1 MADGDI
7 ASSSGTR
14 RIASVPQNDAP
25 IATSKTPTKPPRFQ
39 AISLSS
45 SRPAELGDDALP
57 VGSDELLLVAPDV
70 VDVDLVEA
78 QVHVV
83 LEVLQV
89 LVQVGGGEDAVLE
102 VLDGDLL
109 RHRREVLRVADV
121 CLGER
126 HPAVG
131 PLLHRLLLG
140 RLLVFGPGDVK
151 LDHARHG
158 RGVLVLLA
166 RPLLELLHEHPYLLV
181 RRPDGDDPIA
191 VPARPLALDRT
202 RGRYVDGRRR
212 LGHGVEP
219 RALQLYVLP
228 RVFGHL
234 AAEEPPD
241 HFERRRGLG
250 DYGRVVAEPRR
261 RHPGAEA
268 HTRSSPQSAEPGP
281 YEGALALLGCPGVEV
296 IRGHDRGEAALLS
309 DLAPSEKV
317 SGVELLEHRRVPHR
331 ARELAPSLHGRLP
344 WLREDH

>member
-45 SRPAELGDDALP
+45 ARPAELGDDAFP
-57 VGSDELLLVAPDV
+57 VGPYELLLVAPDV
-70 VDVDLVEA
+70 VDVNLVEA
-78 QVHVV
+78 QIHVV
-83 LEVLQV
+83 LDVLQV
-89 LVQVGGGEDAVLE
+89 LVQVSGGEDAVLE

-109 RHRREVLRVADV
+109 RHRREVLWAADI

-140 RLLVFGPGDVK
+140 LLLVFGPGDVK
-151 LDHARHG
+151 LDHARHET
-158 RGVLVLLA
+158 GVLVLLA

-181 RRPDGDDPIA
+181 CGADGDDPVA
-191 VPARPLALDRT
+191 VPARPLALDRA

-219 RALQLYVLP
+219 GALQLYVLP
-228 RVFGHL
+228 RVLDHL
-234 AAEEPPD
+234 AAEEPLD
-241 HFERRRGLG
+241 HLDRLHQ
-250 DYGRVVAEPRR
+250 DAQPRR
-261 RHPGAEA
+261 
-268 HTRSSPQSAEPGP
+268 SLGP
-281 YEGALALLGCPGVEV
+281 VLADDVLV
-296 IRGHDRGEAALLS
+296 
-309 DLAPSEKV
+309 
-317 SGVELLEHRRVPHR
+317 
-331 ARELAPSLHGRLP
+331 
-344 WLREDH
+344 

>member
-57 VGSDELLLVAPDV
+57 VGPDELLLVAPNV

-89 LVQVGGGEDAVLE
+89 LVQVGRGEDAVLE

-109 RHRREVLRVADV
+109 RHRREILWVADV

-140 RLLVFGPGDVK
+140 RLLAFGPGDVN
-151 LDHARHG
+151 LDHARHI

-166 RPLLELLHEHPYLLV
+166 GAFLELLHEHLYLLV
-181 RRPDGDDPIA
+181 RGADGDDPIA
-191 VPARPLALDRT
+191 VLARPLALDRA
-202 RGRYVDGRRR
+202 RGRHVDRGRR

-219 RALQLYVLP
+219 GALELDVLP
-228 RVFGHL
+228 RVFDHP
-234 AAEEPPD
+234 AAEEPPNHLD
-241 HFERRRGLG
+241 GLHQ
-250 DYGRVVAEPRR
+250 DAQPRR
-261 RHPGAEA
+261 SLRPVLADDVLVSASPAPRPNQKRPGYIA
-268 HTRSSPQSAEPGP
+268 SS
-281 YEGALALLGCPGVEV
+281 V
-296 IRGHDRGEAALLS
+296 AA
-309 DLAPSEKV
+309 A
-317 SGVELLEHRRVPHR
+317 
-331 ARELAPSLHGRLP
+331 
-344 WLREDH
+344 